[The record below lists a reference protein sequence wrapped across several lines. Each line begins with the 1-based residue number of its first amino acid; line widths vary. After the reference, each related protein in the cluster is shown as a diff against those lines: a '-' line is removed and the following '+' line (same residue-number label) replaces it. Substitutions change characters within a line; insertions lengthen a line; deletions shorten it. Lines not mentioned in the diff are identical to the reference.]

1 MRTFHE
7 RGVGTPVNYVQFNTT
22 YAGAS
27 AEGRLYWDATDG
39 TLAVG
44 MPGGNVHLQIGQE
57 SILRAVNKTGS
68 DLLNGQVVYI
78 NGAQGQRPTIALA
91 KANSELT
98 SAHTIAMLT
107 EDIAN
112 NNNGYVTTFGL
123 VRDVNTSGY
132 SNGDTLYLS
141 PTTSGGLTITKPTAP
156 NHLVTV
162 GYCVHSDATAGI
174 ILVNISNGYELD
186 ELHDVSALSPTDK
199 DILRYKTSTGLW
211 EKSGDLTSHENNTS
225 NPHSTSDANLVVS
238 DIATNNVSTLKHG
251 FAPKLPGSATQFFNG
266 QGNYVTISGTGV
278 PSGYSAVTFSG
289 QTSINVVHNFGI
301 KPLVQVLLSGVITVP
316 FSITHNTDNDFTVVF
331 SSPQSGTIISS
342 AGSPSIPNITTTA
355 TNYTI
360 VTNDNIVQV
369 TAFNK
374 TITLPTAVGIDGKTY
389 SIVNLSTGDIFVVGT
404 SSQTILGETRQ
415 TVPSKST
422 MVVYSDGA
430 NWGIT

>member
-1 MRTFHE
+1 M
-7 RGVGTPVNYVQFNTT
+7 PKINFNPLSGKFDFTENDHT
-22 YAGAS
+22 KLS
-27 AEGRLYWDATDG
+27 
-39 TLAVG
+39 
-44 MPGGNVHLQIGQE
+44 NIG
-57 SILRAVNKTGS
+57 
-68 DLLNGQVVYI
+68 
-78 NGAQGQRPTIALA
+78 
-91 KANSELT
+91 
-98 SAHTIAMLT
+98 
-107 EDIAN
+107 
-112 NNNGYVTTFGL
+112 
-123 VRDVNTSGY
+123 VNTHTQI
-132 SNGDTLYLS
+132 D
-141 PTTSGGLTITKPTAP
+141 
-156 NHLVTV
+156 
-162 GYCVHSDATAGI
+162 
-174 ILVNISNGYELD
+174 
-186 ELHDVSALSPTDK
+186 
-199 DILRYKTSTGLW
+199 
-211 EKSGDLTSHENNTS
+211 SHIANTS

-251 FAPKLPGSATQFFNG
+251 FAPKLSGSATQYFNG

-278 PSGYSAVTFSG
+278 PSGYSSVTFSS

-301 KPLVQVLLSGVITVP
+301 KPLVQVLISNAVSVP
-316 FSITHNTDNDFTVVF
+316 YTITHNTDNDFTVTF
-331 SSPQSGTIISS
+331 TTSQSGTILSS

-404 SSQTILGETRQ
+404 SSQTIFGETTQ